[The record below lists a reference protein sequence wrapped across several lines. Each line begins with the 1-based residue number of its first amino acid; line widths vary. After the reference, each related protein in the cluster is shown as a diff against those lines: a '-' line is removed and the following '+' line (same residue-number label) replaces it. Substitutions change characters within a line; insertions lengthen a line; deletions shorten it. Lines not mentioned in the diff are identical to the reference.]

1 MINDYSKSPLREY
14 EIVLS
19 SGEVMY
25 ILAANLEQA
34 AWDALE
40 LSVDRNVKLVNVRQ
54 TDEW

>member
-1 MINDYSKSPLREY
+1 MINDYSESPLREY

-34 AWDALE
+34 AWDAFE

>member
-1 MINDYSKSPLREY
+1 MINDYSQSPLREY
-14 EIVLS
+14 EVVLS

-25 ILAANLEQA
+25 LLAANLEQA

>member
-1 MINDYSKSPLREY
+1 MINDYSQSPLREY
-14 EIVLS
+14 EIMLS

>member
-1 MINDYSKSPLREY
+1 MINDYSQSPLREY
-14 EIVLS
+14 EVMLS

-25 ILAANLEQA
+25 LLAANLEDA

>member
-1 MINDYSKSPLREY
+1 MINDYSQSSLREY
-14 EIVLS
+14 EVSLS
-19 SGEVMY
+19 SGEIMY
-25 ILAANLEQA
+25 LLAANLEDA

>member
-1 MINDYSKSPLREY
+1 MINDYSQSPLREY
-14 EIVLS
+14 EVTLS
-19 SGEVMY
+19 SGEIMY
-25 ILAANLEQA
+25 LLAANLEDA